1 MKRKKLNILD
11 IFIIA
16 IVLLIVIVMLVV
28 FKGSGDTSKAETKKI
43 SYTVMAENVSG
54 DIQSLITVGENIYN
68 SSNYDYL
75 GVLKSA
81 RIESQ
86 MGYNYNIVTG
96 KYDKY
101 EVPDKY
107 CVYLEIEGNG
117 LETDTNITVEG
128 TEIKVG
134 KFINVKGK
142 GYAFGSYVV
151 DISVLED

>member
-1 MKRKKLNILD
+1 MKGKKFNILD
-11 IFIIA
+11 IFIVA
-16 IVLLIVIVMLVV
+16 IILLSAVVVLVV
-28 FKGSGDTSKAETKKI
+28 FKGSSDTNEAETKKV

-54 DIQSLITVGENIYN
+54 DVQGLITVGEKIYN

-75 GVLKSA
+75 GVLKSVK
-81 RIESQ
+81 IESQ

-142 GYAFGSYVV
+142 GYAFGSYIV
-151 DISVLED
+151 DISLLKD

>member
-1 MKRKKLNILD
+1 MKGKKFNILD
-11 IFIIA
+11 IFILI
-16 IVLLIVIVMLVV
+16 IVLIVAVSAVILL
-28 FKGSGDTSKAETKKI
+28 KGSSDTSKAETKKI
-43 SYTVMAENVSG
+43 SYTIMAENVSG
-54 DIQSLITVGENIYN
+54 DVQSLITVGEKIYN

-75 GVLKSA
+75 GVLKSVK
-81 RIESQ
+81 IESQ

-117 LETDTNITVEG
+117 LETDTNITVES

-142 GYAFGSYVV
+142 GYAFGSYIV
-151 DISVLED
+151 DISLLKD

>member
-1 MKRKKLNILD
+1 MKGKKFNILD
-11 IFIIA
+11 IFILI
-16 IVLLIVIVMLVV
+16 IVLIVAVSAVILL
-28 FKGSGDTSKAETKKI
+28 KGSSDTSKAETKKI
-43 SYTVMAENVSG
+43 SYTIMAENVSG
-54 DIQSLITVGENIYN
+54 DVQSLITVGEKIYN

-75 GVLKSA
+75 GFLKSVK
-81 RIESQ
+81 IESQ

-142 GYAFGSYVV
+142 GYAFGSYIV
-151 DISVLED
+151 DISLLKD